1 MYGKIHQEIYD
12 SSLMSHGWL
21 PVHIFIG
28 MVVLSDKDGII
39 SIDPQ
44 ILYKRLGLD
53 EEEVSF
59 QRFLDAI
66 WLLEDPDE
74 LSNLSAQGGSRIIPL
89 HKIDAIVGNRGWL
102 VVNKSHYRD
111 EGREKP
117 VEDKKEYDKGY
128 AAARR
133 KYLNNNE
140 VVEKSY
146 KVVKSSYTDTDTY
159 TDKPKDNGH
168 SVTDFERF
176 WQVYPKRV
184 KKKTA
189 LEIWKRKK
197 PDPDTLIADV
207 ENRLANDSRWVGGF
221 VPDPT
226 TYLNGERWNDELE
239 KHDEARRRP
248 NQPERFEDV
257 QARNRKAAGLE

>member
-1 MYGKIHQEIYD
+1 MYGKIFESIYEG
-12 SSLMSHGWL
+12 SLYGQYEAIVTFQALIVLADEDGLIDISPQALSGKTSIPL
-21 PVHIFIG
+21 E
-28 MVVLSDKDGII
+28 VVRKGLKVLQQSDPHSRSPSEDG
-39 SIDPQ
+39 
-44 ILYKRLGLD
+44 KRIVLLD
-53 EEEVSF
+53 EDREFGWRIVNYEYY
-59 QRFLDAI
+59 R
-66 WLLEDPDE
+66 
-74 LSNLSAQGGSRIIPL
+74 NLARRA
-89 HKIDAIVGNRGWL
+89 DT
-102 VVNKSHYRD
+102 
-111 EGREKP
+111 REKSR
-117 VEDKKEYDKGY
+117 ERK
-128 AAARR
+128 RR
-133 KYLNNNE
+133 E
-140 VVEKSY
+140 RERSSQVVDPEGCHADVTPMSRKIA
-146 KVVKSSYTDTDTY
+146 YTDTDTY